1 MRVGP
6 FRQRGQ
12 IVSKI
17 RIQDIAS
24 LTDFHRNST
33 AHCKRLKQSGRPEVL
48 TVNGKAVLVVQDA
61 AAYQRL
67 LEAAENIA
75 EESFK
80 K

>member
-1 MRVGP
+1 LP
-6 FRQRGQ
+6 
-12 IVSKI
+12 KI

-24 LTDFHRNST
+24 LTDFHRNSPT
-33 AHCKRLKQSGRPEVL
+33 HCKRLKQSGRPEVL

-67 LEAAENIA
+67 LEVVARAELA
-75 EESFK
+75 SLK